1 MPKAYVLINC
11 DMGSEESVMSQ
22 LKEIDLVKEVHGTF
36 GAYDIVLLVEAYTV
50 EALRDVITWKIRK
63 IEKVRSTLTMMV
75 IKGQGQAD
83 YNLPK
88 AYILLSCES
97 GSDNYIISNLKTIE
111 TVREVYGTLGTFD
124 VIAKLESDSEDKLKE
139 IITKKIRMI
148 PKIRATLTLMAY
160 EKNILFGKGLS
171 PDEKEALDRYSSQ
184 AYIAIHCNK
193 THENEVLL
201 DLGEIPEVVEGDIV
215 LGSFDIMCKVSAPT
229 YNDIS
234 DVVTKKIRKI
244 QNMKSTVTL
253 NVIP

>member
-1 MPKAYVLINC
+1 MPKAYVL
-11 DMGSEESVMSQ
+11 
-22 LKEIDLVKEVHGTF
+22 F
-36 GAYDIVLLVEAYTV
+36 
-50 EALRDVITWKIRK
+50 
-63 IEKVRSTLTMMV
+63 
-75 IKGQGQAD
+75 
-83 YNLPK
+83 
-88 AYILLSCES
+88 SCES
-97 GSDNYIISNLKTIE
+97 GSDNYIVSNLKTIE
-111 TVREVYGTLGTFD
+111 TVREAYGTFGTYD
-124 VIAKLESDSEDKLKE
+124 VIAKMESDSEDKLQE
-139 IITKKIRMI
+139 IITKKIRRI
-148 PKIRATLTLMAY
+148 PKIRATLTLMTF

-171 PDEKEALDRYSSQ
+171 PDEKEVLDIHSSQ

-234 DVVTKKIRKI
+234 DVVIKKIRKI